1 MSDKHIQ
8 QLEETNLKNIFL
20 RYFRY
25 WYLFAGTLV
34 LCLTAAFFYLRY
46 ATKEYEVTTTLLIKD
61 DRTKSGQPVQE
72 MDYNVMDLFV
82 KKQNSI
88 ENEMEVLKSR
98 SLLQKA
104 LQELNLET
112 TYYTQGKVK
121 ETEIYGPT
129 VPVKVVHEQ
138 IKPEAYVEEI
148 VIHPVSANTFKL
160 EDGSSLTYYR
170 YGQKIKRP
178 YATFAVLKT
187 PAFQLPVKPVRIQFN
202 NLEKL
207 ASNYSASLTVAPT
220 NVDAKVLSLSYVTEV
235 PQKGIDI
242 LNKLLAV
249 YNEENIAD
257 KNKVVANTIQFI
269 NDRLEGLAA
278 ELEDVEGTVAKYKQQ
293 TGITD
298 VNSDVQMYLE
308 QTGQYNQQLAGQDI
322 QLSVLQSIE
331 SYLRKQGSDYEL
343 VPSTLG
349 VEDETLQNMISQ
361 FNNLQL
367 ERTRILRTANPSNPI
382 VVNINEQLG
391 GLRGSI
397 LENIQNMKR
406 GVQVTRNNLRANS
419 GMYQS
424 KIQSVPGVEKD
435 LLEIKRQ
442 QGVKENLYLY
452 LLQKREESTLSL
464 QATGTNSKVIDHPK
478 ASSAPVSPKSQL
490 VYLCALIFG
499 LGLPFS
505 GLYLR
510 EMMNEKIETLADVE
524 KLTNAPVLGEIN
536 HSDSKGNIVVRK
548 NSRNI
553 ISEFYR
559 LIRTNLQFVTQ
570 GRGNQVILVTSSMSQ
585 EGKTFFSI
593 NFASSLALTEKRVV
607 ILDFDLR
614 KPKLLADMGIKND
627 KGISNYLLGRMTS
640 IEEIIKPSNVLP
652 NLSVIGAGSIPED
665 PAELMM
671 NPRTEHLIEYLKTKY
686 DYVIIDTSPVGQVAD
701 AFNLAQYTDCSIYIM
716 RYNYTLTS
724 QVKIFNDIFEN
735 EKLKF
740 PMVVLNDAKKENFRK
755 YGYGYGYSAGYAM
768 NS

>member
-8 QLEETNLKNIFL
+8 QLEETNIKNIFL

-46 ATKEYEVTTTLLIKD
+46 ATREYEVTTTLLIKD

-88 ENEMEVLKSR
+88 ENEMEILKSR

-112 TYYTQGKVK
+112 TYYTQGKMK
-121 ETEIYGPT
+121 ESEIYGPS

-138 IKPEAYVEEI
+138 IRPEAYEEEV
-148 VIHPVSANTFKL
+148 VIHPISNNTFKL

-170 YGQKIKRP
+170 YGQKIRRP
-178 YATFAVLKT
+178 YATFAVKKT
-187 PAFQLPVKPVRIQFN
+187 PAFKLPLKPIRIQFN

-207 ASNYSASLTVAPT
+207 ASSYSASLTVAPA
-220 NVDAKVLSLSYVTEV
+220 NVDAKVLTLAYVTEV

-242 LNKLLAV
+242 LNKLLTV

-278 ELEDVEGTVAKYKQQ
+278 ELEDVEGTVARYKQQ
-293 TGITD
+293 SGITD
-298 VNSDVQMYLE
+298 VNSDVQMYLQ
-308 QTGQYNQQLAGQDI
+308 QTGQYNQQLADQDI

-331 SYLRKQGSDYEL
+331 NYLRRQGSDSL

-349 VEDETLQNMISQ
+349 VEDEGLQNMISQ

-367 ERTRILRTANPSNPI
+367 ERTRILRTANPDNPI
-382 VVNINEQLG
+382 VVNINEQLA
-391 GLRGSI
+391 GLRSSM

-478 ASSAPVSPKSQL
+478 ASGSPVSPKTQL

-570 GRGNQVILVTSSMSQ
+570 GRDNQVILVTSSMSQ
-585 EGKTFFSI
+585 EGKTFFCI

-607 ILDFDLR
+607 VLDFDLR
-614 KPKLLADMGIKND
+614 KPKLLTDMGIKND

-671 NPRTEHLIEYLKTKY
+671 NPRTERLIEYLKTKY

-724 QVKIFNDIFEN
+724 QVKIFNDIYEN
-735 EKLKF
+735 EKLRF

>member
-8 QLEETNLKNIFL
+8 KLEETNFKDKVL

-46 ATKEYEVTTTLLIKD
+46 ATREYKVTSTLLIKD

-82 KKQNSI
+82 KKQNNI
-88 ENEMEVLKSR
+88 ENEIEVLKSR

-112 TYYTQGKVK
+112 TYYTQGKMK
-121 ETEIYGPT
+121 ESEIYGPG
-129 VPVKVVHEQ
+129 VPVAVVHEQ
-138 IKPEAYVEEI
+138 INPTAYEEE
-148 VIHPVSANTFKL
+148 VIIYPISANTFKL
-160 EDGSSLTYYR
+160 EDGTSLTYYK

-178 YATFAVLKT
+178 YATFAVKKT
-187 PAFQLPVKPVRIQFN
+187 PAFRLPIKPIRIQFN

-207 ASNYSASLTVAPT
+207 ADKYSASLTVSPT
-220 NVDAKVLSLSYVTEV
+220 NVDAKVLNLSYVTEV

-269 NDRLEGLAA
+269 NDRLEGLAS

-293 TGITD
+293 SGVTD
-298 VNSDVQMYLE
+298 VNSDVQMYL
-308 QTGQYNQQLAGQDI
+308 QQSGQYNQQLADQDI
-322 QLSVLQSIE
+322 QLSVLQSID
-331 SYLRKQGSDYEL
+331 SYLRRQGSDYEL

-349 VEDETLQNMISQ
+349 VEDETLQNMINQ
-361 FNNLQL
+361 FNSLQL
-367 ERTRILRTANPSNPI
+367 ERNRILRTANPDNPI
-382 VVNINEQLG
+382 VVNINEQLS
-391 GLRGSI
+391 GLRGNI

-406 GVQVTRNNLRANS
+406 GVQIARNNLRANS

-424 KIQSVPGVEKD
+424 KIQSVPSVEKD

-478 ASSAPVSPKSQL
+478 ASNVPVSPKPQL
-490 VYLCALIFG
+490 IYLCALIFG

-524 KLTNAPVLGEIN
+524 KLTSAPVLGEVN

-570 GRGNQVILVTSSMSQ
+570 GRENQVILVTSSMSQ

-593 NFASSLALTEKRVV
+593 NFASSLALTEKRVI

-627 KGISNYLLGRMTS
+627 KGISNYLGGKMTS

-686 DYVIIDTSPVGQVAD
+686 DYIIIDTSPVGQVAD

-724 QVKIFNDIFEN
+724 QVKIFNDIYEN
-735 EKLKF
+735 EKLRF